1 MRRAGIGWWPQM
13 REDTQRAFKVD
24 AAALAV
30 ALAVALRRAGIPSA
44 PDRSA
49 WLVEALRLVPP
60 ATRSELYWTCRAVFV
75 TSQQQ
80 LPRFDAVFESVFDG
94 AADPADSRGDPNAP
108 DADSPRRRTAADQ
121 RQVAH
126 APREAPDGLMP
137 AAAGSDSGTD
147 DHEGTEAILVA
158 MSREEHLHDAFFA
171 ALEPEEL
178 ARIRS
183 LVAALALATP
193 LRPGRR
199 DSRSHHAHDRLDMR
213 RTVRAA
219 RRSGGYPLRLLR
231 AAPRPRPRPLV
242 LLCDVSA
249 SMEPYTRVFLSLMQA
264 AVVSNR
270 AEAFVFATRLTRL
283 TRHLALRDPDRA
295 LERATGG
302 AHDWAGGTR
311 LADGIRIFIDQHG
324 RRGVARGAVVV
335 ILSDGWAQDDPADI
349 EHQMARL
356 ALLAH
361 RIVWVNP
368 RKAARGYQ
376 PLTGGM
382 AAALPYC
389 DAFVSGHNYAAL
401 QKVVRLIADDT
412 APASRRRTI

>member
-1 MRRAGIGWWPQM
+1 MHDETG
-13 REDTQRAFKVD
+13 RAFKVD

-30 ALAVALRRAGIPSA
+30 ALAAALRRAGIPST

-60 ATRSELYWTCRAVFV
+60 TTRSELYWTCRAVFV

-80 LPRFDAVFESVFDG
+80 LYRFDAVFDVVFGG
-94 AADPADSRGDPNAP
+94 ATDPADSRGDPNAP
-108 DADSPRRRTAADQ
+108 DADTPRRRTAADD
-121 RQVAH
+121 RQVVQEPYGAS
-126 APREAPDGLMP
+126 DGLMP
-137 AAAGSDSGTD
+137 AAAGSDSGAD
-147 DHEGTEAILVA
+147 DQEGTEAVLVA
-158 MSREEHLHDAFFA
+158 MSSEERLHDTFFA

-178 ARIRS
+178 ARIRR

-199 DSRSHHAHDRLDMR
+199 DRRSPHAHDRLDMR

-219 RRSGGYPLRLLR
+219 RRSGGDPLRLFHV
-231 AAPRPRPRPLV
+231 APRPRPRPLV
-242 LLCDVSA
+242 LVCDVSA

-264 AVVSNR
+264 AVVSSR

-302 AHDWAGGTR
+302 VHDWAGGTR
-311 LADGIRIFIDQHG
+311 LADGIRAFIDEHG
-324 RRGVARGAVVV
+324 RRGIARGAVVV

-356 ALLAH
+356 ARLAH
-361 RIVWVNP
+361 RIIWVNP
-368 RKAARGYQ
+368 RKAARGYE

-401 QKVVRLIADDT
+401 ESLVRVIADDT
-412 APASRRRTI
+412 ALSSKKRSS

>member
-1 MRRAGIGWWPQM
+1 M
-13 REDTQRAFKVD
+13 REDTDRAFRID
-24 AAALAV
+24 ASALAV
-30 ALAVALRRAGIPSA
+30 ALAVALRRAGVPST

-60 ATRSELYWTCRAVFV
+60 ATRSDLYWTCRAIFV
-75 TSQQQ
+75 TSRHQ
-80 LPRFDAVFESVFDG
+80 LSAFDAVFATVFDG
-94 AADPADSRGDPNAP
+94 VTDPADSRGDPNAP
-108 DADSPRRRTAADQ
+108 DANTPGRHAAADNRRLTQ
-121 RQVAH
+121 S
-126 APREAPDGLMP
+126 PREAPVGQIA

-147 DHEGTEAILVA
+147 DREGRDAVVVA
-158 MSREEHLHDAFFA
+158 MSREERLHQTSFA

-178 ARIRS
+178 ARIRR
-183 LVAALALATP
+183 LVAALTLATP

-199 DSRSHHAHDRLDMR
+199 DHHSPHTHDRLDMR
-213 RTVRAA
+213 RTVRAS
-219 RRSGGYPLRLLR
+219 RRSGGDPVRLLR
-231 AAPRPRPRPLV
+231 SAPRPRPRPLV

-283 TRHLALRDPDRA
+283 TRHLGVRDADRA
-295 LERATGG
+295 LERATGE

-311 LADGIRIFIDQHG
+311 LADGIRVFIDQHG
-324 RRGVARGAVVV
+324 RRGIARGAVVV

-356 ALLAH
+356 TRLAH

-389 DAFVSGHNYAAL
+389 DAFVSGHSYAAL
-401 QKVVRLIADDT
+401 QHLVRAIADDT
-412 APASRRRTI
+412 APVSRKRSI

>member
-1 MRRAGIGWWPQM
+1 MP
-13 REDTQRAFKVD
+13 EDTRSFSVD
-24 AAALAV
+24 AAALSV
-30 ALAVALRRAGIPSA
+30 ALTVALRRAGIPCT
-44 PDRSA
+44 PDRSS

-60 ATRSELYWTCRAVFV
+60 ATRSALYWTCRGIFL

-80 LPRFDAVFESVFDG
+80 LPRFDAVFAAVFDG
-94 AADPADSRGDPNAP
+94 GFDPADSRGDPNEP
-108 DADSPRRRTAADQ
+108 DTESPRRRTAADDRPAEQ
-121 RQVAH
+121 S
-126 APREAPDGLMP
+126 PRESPDGLMP
-137 AAAGSDSGTD
+137 AAAGSDDGSEEDGGTD
-147 DHEGTEAILVA
+147 AVLVA
-158 MSREEHLHDAFFA
+158 MSREERLHETSFA
-171 ALEPEEL
+171 ELEPDEL
-178 ARIRS
+178 ARIRH
-183 LVAALALATP
+183 LVEALALTTP

-199 DSRSHHAHDRLDMR
+199 DRPSPRTHDRLDMR

-219 RRSGGYPLRLLR
+219 RRTGGDPVRLLH
-231 AAPRPRPRPLV
+231 AAPRPRPRRLV

-283 TRHLALRDPDRA
+283 TRHLAVRDPDRA
-295 LERATGG
+295 LELATGG
-302 AHDWAGGTR
+302 TPDWAGGTR
-311 LADGIRIFIDQHG
+311 LADGIRHFIDQHG
-324 RRGVARGAVVV
+324 RRGIARGAVVV

-349 EHQMARL
+349 GHQMARL
-356 ALLAH
+356 ARLAH

-389 DAFVSGHNYAAL
+389 DAFVSGHSYTELENL
-401 QKVVRLIADDT
+401 VRLIADDT
-412 APASRRRTI
+412 SPAIRKRNSSWNSTAPSK